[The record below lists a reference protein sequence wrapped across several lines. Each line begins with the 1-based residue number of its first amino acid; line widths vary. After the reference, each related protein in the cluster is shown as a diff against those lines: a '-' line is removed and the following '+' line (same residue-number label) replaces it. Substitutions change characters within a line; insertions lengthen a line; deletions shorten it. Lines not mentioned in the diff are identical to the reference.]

1 MRLVKK
7 INLISILL
15 FVFSINII
23 TNSEAALYI
32 DDTSTVD
39 KGHLE
44 LSTSFDYYTDE
55 KKEYDAETESYTKNV
70 SREIDITADLTFGLS
85 DRWDMGISV
94 PYQFMNDSSFG
105 KVNGFCDFIISS
117 KYRLWD
123 ECDTF
128 ASYALSLDLKADNAN
143 KEKELGTGELDY
155 TITNIFTK
163 CFQKFIL
170 DLNLGYTFV
179 GGEDDDIFIYC
190 FDITKDLNKNIS
202 LCNEIYGEN
211 TFNKKFNYSILI
223 FASSLSFQLNKTVS
237 LESGV
242 GIGISKSSPDF
253 QFSSTVT
260 FSF

>member
-1 MRLVKK
+1 MSLVRKL
-7 INLISILL
+7 NLILILL

-32 DDTSTVD
+32 DDTSTTD
-39 KGHLE
+39 KGHLD
-44 LSTSFDYYTDE
+44 LGFSFDYYRDE
-55 KKEYDAETESYTKNV
+55 EKEYDSETEDYTNNI
-70 SREIDITADLTFGLS
+70 SREIDITTDLTFGLN
-85 DRWDMGISV
+85 DRWDIGISV

-155 TITNIFTK
+155 TMTNIFTK
-163 CFQKFIL
+163 QFRKFIF

-179 GGEDDDIFIYC
+179 GGEAENIFIYC
-190 FDITKDLNKNIS
+190 FDITKDLNEKIS
-202 LCNEIYGEN
+202 FCNEIYGEN
-211 TFNKKFNYSILI
+211 TLNKKFNDNILI
-223 FASSLSFQLNKTVS
+223 FASSLSFQVNKMVS

-242 GIGISKSSPDF
+242 GIGITESSPDF
-253 QFSSTVT
+253 QVSSTVT
-260 FSF
+260 LSF